1 MLEKINKRTS
11 WFFEKFAK
19 IDKSLVMLSKNK
31 RERDPNYP
39 HHEWKKI
46 HLKHMDIEEERRWMS
61 QGWMKTLGKNTAN

>member
-1 MLEKINKRTS
+1 MLEKSNKRTS

-39 HHEWKKI
+39 HHE
-46 HLKHMDIEEERRWMS
+46 
-61 QGWMKTLGKNTAN
+61 